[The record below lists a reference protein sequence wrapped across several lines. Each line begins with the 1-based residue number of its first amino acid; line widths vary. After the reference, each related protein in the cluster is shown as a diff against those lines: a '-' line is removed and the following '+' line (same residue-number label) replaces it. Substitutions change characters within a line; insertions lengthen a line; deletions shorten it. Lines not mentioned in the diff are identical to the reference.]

1 MTSLRRRLAACFAV
15 LLLTLMTIVPVS
27 AQQDIDISFTH
38 EKIDAYGFPE
48 LPVTF
53 NGTSF
58 ETPSEVTAGFHT
70 VVLTPGDGFAVY
82 ADFMQVPDGLSHEE
96 AVELALL
103 AGAMDQTSPGW
114 TYGGGSYAFANTTIK
129 FVVNLQPGEW
139 QVAASY
145 MADEDAAEEFME
157 LYPLTVTAADLAT
170 PTPVDGPTADVIMT
184 LEDIAFG
191 GLEGPVAAGPTLF
204 EVRNTGEQP
213 RQMVLFRTDR
223 ALGSDD
229 FVAWFAA
236 MESGTP
242 PATPFAMTWVGYAAL
257 TSPGYSTWIELDL
270 EPGTYTATSWVIDP
284 ETGMPA
290 LLLGMVQSFDVT

>member
-1 MTSLRRRLAACFAV
+1 MTSLRRRIGALFAV
-15 LLLTLMTIVPVS
+15 LMLALLSVAPAS
-27 AQQDIDISFTH
+27 AQDVDISFSH
-38 EKIDAYGFPE
+38 DKIDSYGFPE
-48 LPVTF
+48 LAITF

-58 ETPSEVTAGFHT
+58 ETPSEVTAGYHT
-70 VVLTPGDGFAVY
+70 VVLTPGEGFAVY
-82 ADFMQVPDGLSHEE
+82 ADFMQVPAGLSHEE
-96 AVELALL
+96 AVDLALQ
-103 AGAMDQTSPGW
+103 AGAMDVTSPGW
-114 TYGGGSYAFANTTIK
+114 VYGGGSYAFENTTIK
-129 FVVNLQPGEW
+129 FVVNLEPGEW
-139 QVAASY
+139 QIAASY
-145 MADEDAAEEFME
+145 MAEEEGAEEIME
-157 LYPLTVTAADLAT
+157 LYPLTVTPADAAT
-170 PTPVDGPTADVIMT
+170 PMPVDGPTADVTMT

-223 ALGSDD
+223 ALTSDD
-229 FVAWFAA
+229 FATWFAA

-242 PATPFAMTWVGYAAL
+242 PAAPFAITWVGYAAL

-290 LLLGMVQSFDVT
+290 LLLGMVQSFDVQ

>member
-1 MTSLRRRLAACFAV
+1 MTSLRRRIGALFAV
-15 LLLTLMTIVPVS
+15 LMLALLSVAPAS
-27 AQQDIDISFTH
+27 AQDVDISFSH
-38 EKIDAYGFPE
+38 DKIDSYGFPE
-48 LPVTF
+48 LAITF

-58 ETPSEVTAGFHT
+58 ETPSEVTAGYHT
-70 VVLTPGDGFAVY
+70 VVLTPGEGFAVY
-82 ADFMQVPDGLSHEE
+82 ADFMQVPTGLSHEE
-96 AVELALL
+96 AVDLALQ
-103 AGAMDQTSPGW
+103 AGAMDVTSPGW
-114 TYGGGSYAFANTTIK
+114 VYGGGSYAFENTTIK
-129 FVVNLQPGEW
+129 FVVNLEPGEW
-139 QVAASY
+139 QIAASY
-145 MADEDAAEEFME
+145 MAEEEGAEEIME
-157 LYPLTVTAADLAT
+157 LYPLTVTPADAAT
-170 PTPVDGPTADVIMT
+170 PMPVDGPTADVTMT

-223 ALGSDD
+223 ALTSDD
-229 FVAWFAA
+229 FATWFAA

-242 PATPFAMTWVGYAAL
+242 PAAPFAITWVGYAAL

-290 LLLGMVQSFDVT
+290 LLLGMVQSFDVQ